1 MLDVVH
7 MELPMDG
14 RAWRV
19 EWIGDVR
26 LNPSSPQEL
35 EVKVAFRRMGVAPDF
50 KPTTKIREVWI
61 GVGALCGLPLG
72 SLWKDGRYFGLA
84 PAEALSFTVNLP
96 SEEKGADSVSY
107 ELATASLKNRKH
119 YFGSHLIPEY
129 LGNGYVMR
137 IQLAKPK
144 TRLRRLY
151 IPLFEIARSW
161 FLRDSELT
169 LRLLSGP
176 IDIAIEQLHDSAL
189 SKAADDGGIVL
200 ALRAGL
206 SPGVVPT
213 VAMLVSDPYSRFVAG
228 RMVNQLVKAHVGK
241 KTAGLEA
248 LPPVQGRWQIEAM
261 GEWGEKLNRN
271 AFYVYRMTAIQLPAL
286 PDIEWFH
293 VGREDLGD
301 SLVVSDGFGATS
313 AQTERNRKVQVRVSH
328 HLDPSKKMG
337 RTQQWVDPSP
347 FLNAPRVHKRPED
360 APDLR
365 NRQQAPSNASANR
378 DYEVLASSGMG
389 AGYGEGLPS
398 FRYKSIP
405 YGLEEQGSRTLM
417 PAGLEK
423 MLSILEQLQKDP
435 DLKIRVVGGVGAIKE
450 PSGIVRTRLPQR
462 YAWSHVEGRPREAL
476 CYEIKI
482 REHYFYLL
490 EVERRFEKEELSTC
504 LVSRT
509 GGRRLVPSNLDHIL
523 DEFSQKRG
531 SWKLV
536 RKPYWR
542 RTLAHKF
549 KDERSFVRRVKKIMM
564 LQVTALNLL

>member
-7 MELPMDG
+7 MELPMDR

-72 SLWKDGRYFGLA
+72 SLWKDGRYFGLTT
-84 PAEALSFTVNLP
+84 AEALSCTVNLP
-96 SEEKGADSVSY
+96 SDEKGADSVSY
-107 ELATASLKNRKH
+107 EIATASLKNRKH

-176 IDIAIEQLHDSAL
+176 IDVAIEQLHDSAL
-189 SKAADDGGIVL
+189 SKVADGGGIVL

-206 SPGVVPT
+206 SSGVVPT
-213 VAMLVSDPYSRFVAG
+213 VAMLVSDAYSRFVAG
-228 RMVNQLVKAHVGK
+228 RMVNQLVKAHVSK

-261 GEWGEKLNRN
+261 GEWGEKINRN

-293 VGREDLGD
+293 VGCEDLGD
-301 SLVVSDGFGATS
+301 SLVVSDGFGETS
-313 AQTERNRKVQVRVSH
+313 AQTERSRKVQVRVSH

-347 FLNAPRVHKRPED
+347 FLNAPRVSKRAED

-365 NRQQAPSNASANR
+365 NRPPGASNTSENR
-378 DYEVLASSGMG
+378 NYEVLASSGVG
-389 AGYGEGLPS
+389 VGHGEGLSS

-405 YGLEEQGSRTLM
+405 YGSEEQGARAFL
-417 PAGLEK
+417 PAGLDK
-423 MLSILEQLQKDP
+423 MLAILGQLQKDP
-435 DLKIRVVGGVGAIKE
+435 DLKIRAVGGVGATKE
-450 PSGIVRTRLPQR
+450 PAGIVRTKLRQK
-462 YAWSHVEGRPREAL
+462 YAWSHVEGRLREAL
-476 CYEIKI
+476 CYEIKVQE
-482 REHYFYLL
+482 RYFYLL

-509 GGRRLVPSNLDHIL
+509 GGQRLVPSNVDHIL
-523 DEFSQKRG
+523 EEFAQRRG
-531 SWKLV
+531 SWKSV
-536 RKPYWR
+536 REPYWR

-549 KDERSFVRRVKKIMM
+549 KDERSFVRRVKRIMM
-564 LQVTALNLL
+564 LQATASNPL